1 MGATDHM
8 FPDKSAFISNRTVTN
23 LQVHMGNNAFIPV
36 LGRGTAVIAL
46 NGKRILVWNA
56 LHIPELVVLLYSL
69 CAHLTQRGCG
79 FLGTNNS
86 GMFVYFL
93 QVVLSV
99 DMSSDCNLSYEP
111 MGTGAP
117 LDSLHYVQPSCTPTL
132 YPSLLAASSAIPAPA
147 PINATPALALIKDDS
162 SVKAP
167 PSLPSPDAP
176 KQQSYSNSSPSPALP
191 DTSKHQAHSD
201 PTHVLMMRTPTLLST
216 MSRKEVLLHM
226 HVPGSAP
233 PAVCPCNTPN
243 GSDIKL
249 WWSSEELHCIMGR
262 RKFRNYKHILEVS
275 GW

>member
-56 LHIPELVVLLYSL
+56 FHIPELVVLLYSL

-117 LDSLHYVQPSCTPTL
+117 LDSLHYVQP
-132 YPSLLAASSAIPAPA
+132 
-147 PINATPALALIKDDS
+147 
-162 SVKAP
+162 
-167 PSLPSPDAP
+167 
-176 KQQSYSNSSPSPALP
+176 
-191 DTSKHQAHSD
+191 
-201 PTHVLMMRTPTLLST
+201 
-216 MSRKEVLLHM
+216 
-226 HVPGSAP
+226 
-233 PAVCPCNTPN
+233 
-243 GSDIKL
+243 
-249 WWSSEELHCIMGR
+249 
-262 RKFRNYKHILEVS
+262 
-275 GW
+275 